1 MASTAALQAAL
12 LTAPGGTY
20 FSSPL
25 SVALGTSTEEPACR
39 AALLGALDDL
49 AASPAVQLLA
59 QPGAPDQQPET
70 ALVSIASSAARHLA
84 PIDAVDNTICSDC
97 RGVKMSTTNGR
108 NLPGRFMH
116 GAFQASQFDTYSFS

>member
-1 MASTAALQAAL
+1 MANTAALQAAL

-25 SVALGTSTEEPACR
+25 SVALSTYMEEPACR
-39 AALLGALDDL
+39 AALLGALNDL

-70 ALVSIASSAARHLA
+70 ALVSVILSAARHLA
-84 PIDAVDNTICSDC
+84 PIDVSDEWPKLAWTRIAWSLTSPAV
-97 RGVKMSTTNGR
+97 
-108 NLPGRFMH
+108 
-116 GAFQASQFDTYSFS
+116 